1 MTAHPFLAAAAVTAA
16 VAAALASA
24 IHLALRRMTS
34 APGTPHRGPL
44 PPLTGEERLLAE
56 WLREHVSALAGAI
69 GERHLERPRA
79 LEAASEWTA
88 SRLGAIGLVPTRET
102 LTARGLPVA
111 NLIVEFPGH
120 RRPEEIV
127 LVGAHYDTVP
137 GSPGADDNASGM
149 AALIELARR
158 FRAPGRSF
166 ERTLR
171 LVAFVNEENP
181 YSRTEASGSV
191 IHARNCR
198 RRGDRIVAML
208 SVESIGCYRTGPGTQ
223 RYPFP
228 LALYYP
234 GRGDFVAFVG
244 NLRSHRLLRRA
255 VEAFRTTTAFPCH
268 GGALPGRLPGV
279 GWSDHW
285 SFWQEGYPAI
295 MLTDTV
301 PFRNPDY
308 HGAGD
313 LPGTLDYER
322 TARVTLGLARTVEA
336 LLGGASDKR

>member
-1 MTAHPFLAAAAVTAA
+1 MT
-16 VAAALASA
+16 
-24 IHLALRRMTS
+24 
-34 APGTPHRGPL
+34 
-44 PPLTGEERLLAE
+44 
-56 WLREHVSALAGAI
+56 ALAGTI
-69 GERHLERPRA
+69 GERHVERPGA

-88 SRLGAIGLVPTRET
+88 SQLRAIGCAPTREM

-111 NLIVEFPGH
+111 NLVVEFPGTA
-120 RRPEEIV
+120 RRKEIV

-137 GSPGADDNASGM
+137 GSPGADDNASGVG
-149 AALIELARR
+149 ALLELARR
-158 FRAPGRSF
+158 FHAGGRF

-191 IHARNCR
+191 IHARNAR
-198 RRGDRIVAML
+198 RHGDRIVAMI
-208 SVESIGCYRTGPGTQ
+208 SVESIGCYRTARGTQ

-228 LALYYP
+228 LARYYP

-255 VEAFRTTTAFPCH
+255 AAAFRAGTAFPCF

-285 SFWQEGYPAI
+285 SFWREGYPAI

-313 LPGTLDYER
+313 LPATLDYER
-322 TARVTLGLARTVEA
+322 TARVTMGLARTVEA
-336 LLGGASDKR
+336 LLGGASDGR